1 MKTYSF
7 NVGVDVWIKGVEIEA
22 NSEEEAREQ
31 FNNMSLEELMQN
43 GCVKSEEFYDVDAE
57 LLDSDDDD
65 DYEELTD
72 EELAEIDD
80 LCDDEEDED

>member
-31 FNNMSLEELMQN
+31 FNQLSLQDLMNM
-43 GCVKSEEFYDVDAE
+43 GYVKSEEFYDLDAE
-57 LLDSDDDD
+57 LLSGDDDCD
-65 DYEELTD
+65 DELTD
-72 EELAEIDD
+72 EELEEIDE